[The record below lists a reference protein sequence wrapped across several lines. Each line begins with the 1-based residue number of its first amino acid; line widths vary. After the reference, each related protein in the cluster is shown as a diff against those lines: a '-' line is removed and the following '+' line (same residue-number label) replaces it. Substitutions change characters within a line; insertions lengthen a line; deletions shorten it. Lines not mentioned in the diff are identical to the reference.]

1 MVIEKGDEKRLTCC
15 KTHKEKGADR
25 RSTRTSHM
33 VRNAKQHHFSETPIN
48 EETHNPYTMIANNTW
63 ISPWK
68 KNRMIIMTKL
78 NSEKK
83 GYFFDSMCFV
93 GLGLKLKKQRKKY
106 WVYAYL
112 SYLSHILCD

>member
-1 MVIEKGDEKRLTCC
+1 MVIEKRDEKRLTCC

-63 ISPWK
+63 ISP
-68 KNRMIIMTKL
+68 L
-78 NSEKK
+78 EKK
-83 GYFFDSMCFV
+83 QNDNND
-93 GLGLKLKKQRKKY
+93 KTQQRKKKMVFFSIEY
-106 WVYAYL
+106 VL
-112 SYLSHILCD
+112 